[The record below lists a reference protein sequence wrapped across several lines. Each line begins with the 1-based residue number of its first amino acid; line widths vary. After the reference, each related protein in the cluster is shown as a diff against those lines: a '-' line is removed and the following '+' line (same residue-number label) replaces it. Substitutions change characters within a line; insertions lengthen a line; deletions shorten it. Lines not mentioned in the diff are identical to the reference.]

1 MGMTF
6 SKEVKEELSK
16 IIPKA
21 RHCRIA
27 EYAVLFWHFGEI
39 VTENGCRR
47 LIISCE
53 QEMIARKCFTLTEK
67 TFNIICGLQKNSRG
81 FLLEITDEDA
91 IEDILSAVK
100 MTDTGIDAE
109 MFVGIQHTCF
119 SKYEHINGCNTVQM
133 FVYPVVRIS
142 VLGLN
147 LVWGQTQMNDCLG
160 RQLLLHFALFLAA
173 GSKCCREQYG
183 TNDFF
188 EHSL

>member
-67 TFNIICGLQKNSRG
+67 TFNIICIVLGIIIIIYYIYRHIIGSNVVDINIKNSLIYR
-81 FLLEITDEDA
+81 F
-91 IEDILSAVK
+91 
-100 MTDTGIDAE
+100 
-109 MFVGIQHTCF
+109 
-119 SKYEHINGCNTVQM
+119 IN
-133 FVYPVVRIS
+133 Y
-142 VLGLN
+142 L
-147 LVWGQTQMNDCLG
+147 
-160 RQLLLHFALFLAA
+160 
-173 GSKCCREQYG
+173 
-183 TNDFF
+183 
-188 EHSL
+188 